1 MTKKKT
7 TCLDG
12 FNELYKIH
20 HMADNTHLHV
30 FDGMS
35 AEEIVRVCRACLAS
49 EWDVYPHDLTPE
61 QLAEAKMLDVVPRW
75 DRGAPQ
81 PSPRYALRYDLVAC
95 VHVEPS
101 PEAEES

>member
-1 MTKKKT
+1 
-7 TCLDG
+7 
-12 FNELYKIH
+12 
-20 HMADNTHLHV
+20 
-30 FDGMS
+30 
-35 AEEIVRVCRACLAS
+35 
-49 EWDVYPHDLTPE
+49 VYPHDLTPE